1 MLSELGLAFARS
13 LKQAQDALY
22 KDTASRGWFTARP
35 DQVRRRWLIIYSP
48 PGRSRLSWRPL
59 AATRL
64 GGCRPYCLIGA
75 QNRPFCHASGLA
87 GAPATRRP
95 VVKGSGNSPDR
106 QAGQRHEA
114 AVSGG
119 RTAPG
124 MRRAP
129 GACA

>member
-22 KDTASRGWFTARP
+22 KDMASRGWFTARP

-64 GGCRPYCLIGA
+64 GGCRPYCLIGHRTGHSA
-75 QNRPFCHASGLA
+75 TPAGRSARRQPVGLLSK
-87 GAPATRRP
+87 GPATHP
-95 VVKGSGNSPDR
+95 IVR
-106 QAGQRHEA
+106 QANGTKR
-114 AVSGG
+114 
-119 RTAPG
+119 P
-124 MRRAP
+124 
-129 GACA
+129 